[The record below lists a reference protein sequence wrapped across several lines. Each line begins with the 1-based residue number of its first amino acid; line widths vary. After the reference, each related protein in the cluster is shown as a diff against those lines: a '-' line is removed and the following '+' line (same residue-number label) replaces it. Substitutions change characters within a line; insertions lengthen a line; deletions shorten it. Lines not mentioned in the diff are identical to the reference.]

1 MPPIYM
7 IRGCLYLAAGNLGG
21 LAPPIS
27 LLLPFFLSHCSNG
40 EPAALHPATFLLG
53 GRSPPTSTAV
63 PPDGVSGSQ
72 VSVTHGAEYSVGLLL
87 PRSGPGV
94 GRVDRQ
100 AEEGLGLWTL
110 VSLSSPE
117 APSLFLLFYHV
128 LTSLL
133 DCKEIQPVNPKGH
146 QS

>member
-1 MPPIYM
+1 MPLVYM

-21 LAPPIS
+21 LAPPVS
-27 LLLPFFLSHCSNG
+27 LLLPFFLFHCSNG
-40 EPAALHPATFLLG
+40 EPAPLHPATFLLG

-63 PPDGVSGSQ
+63 PPDGGSGSQ
-72 VSVTHGAEYSVGLLL
+72 GSVTHGAEHSVGLLL
-87 PRSGPGV
+87 PRSDPGV
-94 GRVDRQ
+94 GRADRQ

-133 DCKEIQPVNPKGH
+133 DCKEIQPVNPKGFK
-146 QS
+146 S